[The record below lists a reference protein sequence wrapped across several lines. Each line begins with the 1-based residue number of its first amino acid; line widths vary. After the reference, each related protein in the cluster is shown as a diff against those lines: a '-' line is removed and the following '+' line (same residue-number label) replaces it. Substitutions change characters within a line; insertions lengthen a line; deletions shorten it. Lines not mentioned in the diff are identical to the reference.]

1 MPSNA
6 TLIAIIVTKEDSN
19 LLIQGFAKYQSTKDE
34 CKIFIIE
41 NLEQFIIAS
50 HITVITTSDL
60 DQEYEADKIP
70 PNVPYC
76 IFLVVAKRNQQSI
89 KKTTYFDTECF
100 YIKPGH
106 TFLISEFIRYVTSE
120 SIAVEATDI
129 DFMYAPSVNVVH
141 NIHDSPS
148 TTIQSLVRF

>member
-1 MPSNA
+1 
-6 TLIAIIVTKEDSN
+6 
-19 LLIQGFAKYQSTKDE
+19 
-34 CKIFIIE
+34 
-41 NLEQFIIAS
+41 QFIIAS

-129 DFMYAPSVNVVH
+129 DFIHWSDFDIIIDKIESQVPQTSQAPKKDLFSAGVE
-141 NIHDSPS
+141 
-148 TTIQSLVRF
+148 TTQLPKCKKKII